1 MIGAGRVAEVH
12 YQAIKDI
19 PEIELVGIYDTNKLL
34 MARRVKEWSLKGY
47 NSVEELLFDITI
59 DAVLILTHVDSH
71 IDLAHQSISAGKHVF
86 IEKPVSTDSSQI
98 RELKLYADSNH
109 RVIMPGHNYAYIP
122 EFARMKK
129 LVLNGS
135 LGKVRAVFVNYLIK
149 HPEEVVKDYLGV
161 LDEVMIH
168 HTYLITALLGA
179 PHRIIAGL
187 SETGWIHHP
196 VEDQAWMT
204 FDYGQTT
211 AHAFCSFAID
221 DISSSPWTFLIK
233 VVGTEGTAVVD
244 WRTSVFTR
252 PLGTLPIAIVQY
264 EESYANELRV
274 FESAV
279 KDKGQLISTLEDAA
293 LAADILKAAQLSAKS
308 GAFVN
313 IPKVSSSV

>member
-1 MIGAGRVAEVH
+1 
-12 YQAIKDI
+12 
-19 PEIELVGIYDTNKLL
+19 
-34 MARRVKEWSLKGY
+34 
-47 NSVEELLFDITI
+47 
-59 DAVLILTHVDSH
+59 
-71 IDLAHQSISAGKHVF
+71 
-86 IEKPVSTDSSQI
+86 
-98 RELKLYADSNH
+98 
-109 RVIMPGHNYAYIP
+109 
-122 EFARMKK
+122 MKK
-129 LVLNGS
+129 LLLNGS

-293 LAADILKAAQLSAKS
+293 LAADILRAAQLSAKS